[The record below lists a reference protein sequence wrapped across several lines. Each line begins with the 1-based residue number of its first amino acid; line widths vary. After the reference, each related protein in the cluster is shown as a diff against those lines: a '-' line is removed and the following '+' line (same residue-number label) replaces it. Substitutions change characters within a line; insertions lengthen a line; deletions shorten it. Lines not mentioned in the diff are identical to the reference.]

1 MIPVCFFSDIE
12 THLWGATSYP
22 VGPNVIARACPGQN
36 VELDSIGRFI
46 AASVEEELLLRRG
59 YISAEG
65 FGWGL
70 LGGKSQTQSNKRK
83 K

>member
-1 MIPVCFFSDIE
+1 LLELFP
-12 THLWGATSYP
+12 AK
-22 VGPNVIARACPGQN
+22 N

-46 AASVEEELLLRRG
+46 AASVEEELLLRRC

-70 LGGKSQTQSNKRK
+70 LGGKRQTQSNKRK